1 MESMVFDAVLLCLT
15 TTGLIVSF
23 IKNRESNP
31 ELVQAEDAKEKGRR
45 EE

>member
-1 MESMVFDAVLLCLT
+1 MESMVFDAVLLCIA

-23 IKNRESNP
+23 IKNRESDP
-31 ELVQAEDAKEKGRR
+31 VLVQAEDAKEKGKR